1 MPSKEIT
8 LADGI
13 WTLLWEKGESSEP
26 PMVSLSVL
34 NSDWRAKLKFE
45 MKTCK
50 MTKFKIKW
58 FLQFPNH
65 FRIAKE
71 TIIAIPR
78 KEAGDDEDDE
88 ASPPMPQ
95 SIVLQSALRK
105 AEEEEPFRKKV
116 SFGGTEIFTFR
127 KCASP
132 MGNWWMQVAGAKKK
146 KKGKQ
151 RKEAFCM
158 PKVSQEYLTGVELPD
173 DFSDEDQDKE
183 CCSNDSDG
191 ISTNAEDSETSTD
204 STATDAEI
212 GSNRRLN
219 TTSFWLHMY
228 GHHPHLGRH
237 ALIREFR

>member
-1 MPSKEIT
+1 
-8 LADGI
+8 
-13 WTLLWEKGESSEP
+13 
-26 PMVSLSVL
+26 
-34 NSDWRAKLKFE
+34 
-45 MKTCK
+45 

-105 AEEEEPFRKKV
+105 VEEEPFRKKV

-191 ISTNAEDSETSTD
+191 ISKNAEDSETSTD
-204 STATDAEI
+204 STATDA
-212 GSNRRLN
+212 
-219 TTSFWLHMY
+219 
-228 GHHPHLGRH
+228 
-237 ALIREFR
+237 